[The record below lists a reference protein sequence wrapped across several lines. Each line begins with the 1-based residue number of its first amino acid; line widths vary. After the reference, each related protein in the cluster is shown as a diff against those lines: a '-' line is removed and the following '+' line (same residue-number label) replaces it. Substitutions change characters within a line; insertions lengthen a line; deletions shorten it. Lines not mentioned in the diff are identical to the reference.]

1 MPNPQPMAAPTE
13 RVLPVNLDELVRAAL
28 AGGDVSKVKRA
39 MQEAQSE
46 AIVPVVRAPSAS
58 SSPTLIRSV
67 AQVDPGTGQGAGSN
81 TATVTPPSA
90 AGAKNGEL
98 SAELPADLGGLAGR
112 LLSLAQNTATVAQE
126 NPREALEM
134 LGRLRAMLDP
144 FELALHR
151 QAAARAAAPTGV
163 VESAIAESPTP
174 TPAPPRSVPV
184 VLPRARHPYL
194 LVVEGPGDVN
204 LGARFAEAL
213 SVDAVTGRL
222 LAVCRHPRV
231 ALRHEDAG
239 VLAQAA
245 RRVRESLGLRAVV
258 VGREQLLEVEAPKC
272 VLAGSPDRTLAL
284 AGGEPWQGEEP
295 DLAALRKDART
306 QRVEGV
312 RVAVPGEVVVRTYRV
327 GRGMSRNTR
336 DEAVIRA
343 AGERRVQLIDLH
355 GPGSF
360 VRVVEGITDTA
371 GFPGHDPR
379 SALRSIRG
387 LAERLSDLWPAAR
400 VEGSRSCLPPETPQS
415 PQGND
420 GEQLEVAGWPDWE
433 EHTRACRFLA
443 GLGP

>member
-46 AIVPVVRAPSAS
+46 AIVPVARAPSATQ
-58 SSPTLIRSV
+58 PATVVRSGATV
-67 AQVDPGTGQGAGSN
+67 QQGPAPVSGSN
-81 TATVTPPSA
+81 AMPLTPPPVS
-90 AGAKNGEL
+90 GAKIGEL
-98 SAELPADLGGLAGR
+98 SAESPADLGGLAGR
-112 LLSLAQNTATVAQE
+112 LMALAQNTAATAQE
-126 NPREALEM
+126 NPREALEL

-151 QAAARAAAPTGV
+151 HASAPAVAPTGV
-163 VESAIAESPTP
+163 APSAIGESATP
-174 TPAPPRSVPV
+174 TPANPRPAPV

-258 VGREQLLEVEAPKC
+258 VGREQLLEVEAPQC

-284 AGGEPWQGEEP
+284 TGGEPWQGEEP
-295 DLAALRKDART
+295 DLASLRKDART

-371 GFPGHDPR
+371 GLPGHDPR

-400 VEGSRSCLPPETPQS
+400 VEGSRSCLPPETPQN

-433 EHTRACRFLA
+433 EHTRVCRFLA